1 MIRRLLIAG
10 LFALPLPALAQT
22 GPSFDCAR
30 ARAWDERNICAF
42 GDLAA
47 LDRQIAAAFRTLTER
62 APEADRARLQGEQ
75 RAWLGER
82 RACQGPVEREAV
94 SCLRRTMRA
103 RARDLEAL
111 AQAAPGGGASASSSG
126 LPTGKPPAAATPPQ
140 TALRATD
147 CAAPAGWAQQ
157 RICAVPGMRA
167 LDAAVVQDAQT
178 ARARF
183 AADPAVRAE
192 IEASL
197 ARYLSERE
205 ACQRA
210 AGRVPVDC
218 LQETMEDMQAALRR
232 RMAIASATTR
242 VP

>member
-1 MIRRLLIAG
+1 MIRRLLVFG
-10 LFALPLPALAQT
+10 LLALPLPALAQT

-62 APEADRARLQGEQ
+62 APAADRARLQGEQ

-103 RARDLEAL
+103 RARDLEAM
-111 AQAAPGGGASASSSG
+111 ARGGGASASSSS
-126 LPTGKPPAAATPPQ
+126 LPTAKPAPAPAPPPV
-140 TALRATD
+140 ALRAAD
-147 CAAPAGWAQQ
+147 CAAPAGWAEQ
-157 RICAVPGMRA
+157 RICAMRGLRA
-167 LDAAVVQDAQT
+167 LDAVVVQDAQT

-183 AADPAVRAE
+183 ALDPAVRAE

-197 ARYLSERE
+197 TRYISARE

-232 RMAIASATTR
+232 RMAVASATTR

>member
-1 MIRRLLIAG
+1 M
-10 LFALPLPALAQT
+10 
-22 GPSFDCAR
+22 
-30 ARAWDERNICAF
+30 
-42 GDLAA
+42 
-47 LDRQIAAAFRTLTER
+47 
-62 APEADRARLQGEQ
+62 
-75 RAWLGER
+75 
-82 RACQGPVEREAV
+82 

-111 AQAAPGGGASASSSG
+111 AQGGGASASASA
-126 LPTGKPPAAATPPQ
+126 LPSAKPAAAPVPPPA
-140 TALRATD
+140 ALRATD
-147 CAAPAGWAQQ
+147 CAAPVGWAQQ
-157 RICAVPGMRA
+157 RICTVPGMRA

-183 AADPAVRAE
+183 AVDPAVRTE

-197 ARYLSERE
+197 TRYISERE

>member
-1 MIRRLLIAG
+1 MIHRLLVLG
-10 LFALPLPALAQT
+10 LLALPLPALAQT

-47 LDRQIAAAFRTLTER
+47 LDRQIAGAFRTLTER

-111 AQAAPGGGASASSSG
+111 AQGGGASASASA
-126 LPTGKPPAAATPPQ
+126 LPSAKPAAAPVPPPA
-140 TALRATD
+140 ALRATD

-157 RICAVPGMRA
+157 RICAVPGMRD

-183 AADPAVRAE
+183 ALDAAVRAE

-197 ARYLSERE
+197 TRYISERE

>member
-1 MIRRLLIAG
+1 MIRRLLITA
-10 LFALPLPALAQT
+10 LLALPLPAFAQT
-22 GPSFDCAR
+22 GPSFDCSR

-47 LDRQIAAAFRTLTER
+47 LDRQIAAAWRTVTGR
-62 APEADRARLQGEQ
+62 ASEEERARLQADQ
-75 RAWLGER
+75 RAWLTQR

-94 SCLRRTMRA
+94 SCLRRTMQA
-103 RARDLEAL
+103 RARDLDAL
-111 AQAAPGGGASASSSG
+111 AQGGGASAAASA
-126 LPTGKPPAAATPPQ
+126 LPSAKPAAAPVPPPA
-140 TALRATD
+140 ALRATD

-167 LDAAVVQDAQT
+167 LDAAVVQDVQT

-183 AADPAVRAE
+183 ALDPAVRAE
-192 IEASL
+192 IEASVV
-197 ARYLSERE
+197 RYLSERE

-232 RMAIASATTR
+232 RMAVASATTR